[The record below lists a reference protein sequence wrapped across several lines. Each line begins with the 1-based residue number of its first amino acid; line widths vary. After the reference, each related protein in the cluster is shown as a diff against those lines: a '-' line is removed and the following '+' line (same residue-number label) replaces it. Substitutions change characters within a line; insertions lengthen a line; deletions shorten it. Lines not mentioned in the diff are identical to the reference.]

1 MSLVIGAFTM
11 GLILSLLS
19 LGMLISFR
27 MIRFTDIT
35 VDGSITLGASLTAV
49 LISGGWNPWLAT
61 LAAIA
66 AGALAGMV
74 TGLLHTRFK
83 IQELLS
89 GILVMTALYSVN
101 LRVMGRSNIPLL
113 DVPSV
118 SGTMER
124 FIAFMSGNAEKINI
138 MGWMVPSTDLA
149 VFLTILFSCQ
159 DKSEILE
166 LGEIP

>member
-27 MIRFTDIT
+27 MIQFTDIT
-35 VDGSITLGASLTAV
+35 VDGSITLGASIAAV

-61 LAAIA
+61 LMAIA
-66 AGALAGMV
+66 AGTLAGAI

-101 LRVMGRSNIPLL
+101 LRVMGRSNIPMLN
-113 DVPSV
+113 VPSV
-118 SGTMER
+118 SGAME
-124 FIAFMSGNAEKINI
+124 
-138 MGWMVPSTDLA
+138 
-149 VFLTILFSCQ
+149 
-159 DKSEILE
+159 
-166 LGEIP
+166 